1 MQNTEGTKTKGQAR
15 IIELLEEN
23 NRLTEKLFA
32 RMKALDRK
40 IELAVKVGGGLVQ
53 MGPEVEDALT
63 RINRRREA
71 QEDAAEHQNPSTD

>member
-1 MQNTEGTKTKGQAR
+1 MENIEKNKAKGQAR

-53 MGPEVEDALT
+53 MGPELEDALT
-63 RINRRREA
+63 RINRRMKA
-71 QEDAAEHQNPSTD
+71 QEQAAELQNPSAD